1 MTFWNFITG
10 NTLLYSGCCFLR
22 ACKKNFTG
30 FVWYG
35 IEYDIGVQLGKICA
49 VSFEEKLGQA
59 MYESLPGIQT

>member
-1 MTFWNFITG
+1 MTFWNFVTG

-22 ACKKNFTG
+22 VCKKNFAG
-30 FVWYG
+30 FVRYG

-49 VSFEEKLGQA
+49 VELEEKLGQA